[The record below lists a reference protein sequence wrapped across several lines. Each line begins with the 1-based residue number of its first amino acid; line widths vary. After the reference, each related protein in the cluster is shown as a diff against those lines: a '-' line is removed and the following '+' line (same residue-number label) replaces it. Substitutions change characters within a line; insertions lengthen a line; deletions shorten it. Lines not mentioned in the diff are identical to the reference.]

1 MLNLPTGW
9 FCILFPDDIRELLIG
24 DESTV
29 ICNWVAMHL
38 HRSIFG
44 HSVLIPNDIVCA
56 YADLRDTSPLS
67 RQPASAY
74 AQFCETFRLSRRI
87 RPSKTRCAGK

>member
-44 HSVLIPNDIVCA
+44 HSVLIPKCYDIVLCVCGPA
-56 YADLRDTSPLS
+56 GYVAAI
-67 RQPASAY
+67 ASA
-74 AQFCETFRLSRRI
+74 RLGI
-87 RPSKTRCAGK
+87 RTVLRNI